1 MNEEKRK
8 LSDREIQQLEF
19 REQIRGD
26 GLDFWSDCNGWPI
39 SAPGKIYLLEAIEV
53 EGKRLFGVHWTGRE
67 QAEQFIPV
75 LLDGA
80 NVAAGGLEELYAIEL
95 LGTYCPDLG
104 RSPVIETS
112 DEIYR
117 KPLSDEEWRVAFS
130 IFNDVVSPERAASRR
145 RLRAAVN
152 SIHARLV
159 QGDIQAWSRS
169 LRGVGD
175 FRLIDQESWT
185 IDVVMARFLFG
196 MIDPHEPSQDA
207 TLKIAPYKIKT
218 SQISEELWP
227 EFIFLDADHFSQILN
242 HEAISSDAAARP
254 KTRQE
259 VEDVEAL
266 AEKIYYAMLKEEGR
280 VKRRDHEARCGLDGI
295 KSTISRRVFSRLN
308 NARPGQRH

>member
-1 MNEEKRK
+1 M
-8 LSDREIQQLEF
+8 
-19 REQIRGD
+19 
-26 GLDFWSDCNGWPI
+26 
-39 SAPGKIYLLEAIEV
+39 
-53 EGKRLFGVHWTGRE
+53 
-67 QAEQFIPV
+67 
-75 LLDGA
+75 LDGA

-95 LGTYCPDLG
+95 LGTYRPDLG
-104 RSPVIETS
+104 RSSVVETS

-130 IFNDVVSPERAASRR
+130 IFNDVVSPERAVSRR

-159 QGDIQAWSRS
+159 QGDMQAWSRS

-196 MIDPHEPSQDA
+196 LFDPHQPLDESMLMIGPHQ
-207 TLKIAPYKIKT
+207 IKA
-218 SQISEELWP
+218 SPLAEELWP
-227 EFIFLDADHFSQILN
+227 EFIFLDADHFSQT
-242 HEAISSDAAARP
+242 SSPEVMPADRAVAKP

-259 VEDVEAL
+259 VENVEAA
-266 AEKIYYAMLKEEGR
+266 AEGIYHAMLKEEGR
-280 VKRRDHEARCGLDGI
+280 VTRRDHEARCGLDGI